1 MKLILKAFTS
11 HVSVP
16 DKVRVTVNGLSHH
29 TPSED
34 IVAINREV
42 AKRVKVHTHW
52 QFQGRLSTVVP
63 TDRTAEAL
71 KALRRAVATITER
84 DVEIHYTEHG
94 KQKVIKTDGT
104 VSSDSQQATAP
115 QTQKLSIPPC
125 GMSSNARRERNR
137 RHNR

>member
-94 KQKVIKTDGT
+94 KQKVIKTDGNVLTDRDPKPASTPPCT
-104 VSSDSQQATAP
+104 VSAQSRA
-115 QTQKLSIPPC
+115 K
-125 GMSSNARRERNR
+125 RNR